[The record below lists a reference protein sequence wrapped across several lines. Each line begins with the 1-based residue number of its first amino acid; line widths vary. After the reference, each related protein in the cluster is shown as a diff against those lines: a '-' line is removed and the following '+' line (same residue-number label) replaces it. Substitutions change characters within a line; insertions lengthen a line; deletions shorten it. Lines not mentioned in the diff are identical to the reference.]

1 MHAFRPFCGLVK
13 LGLVLLALAVP
24 SCGPVQTACL
34 PPEPDASAALQ
45 APRDPGRSGPIY
57 AGAARVDATP
67 PLPVPLAGYGDLARR
82 SLPPDINPFNQV
94 TFFRPSTAVRD
105 PIHARALILT
115 DGTTTL
121 AILALDL
128 LAVDAA
134 LVEDIRARAAA
145 AGLALPP
152 GNLLVCASHTHSGPG
167 GMTDLVLWSL
177 LAVDAASPS
186 VREPF
191 IDRAVDALI
200 QARDGLRPARIGSA
214 CGRLPGVAF
223 SRRSRQDVAPPLGV
237 IRIDQADGR
246 PLAVLWNFAIHG
258 TALRPDNLRLS
269 ADVMGAACA
278 RIEQD
283 CGCIALFANGA
294 EGDVSPARHG
304 EQGLEEGG
312 AAIAAEVLRL
322 REAAATSPETTLS
335 VESTVL
341 DMGPGELAPAPQRL
355 GETAGDGPC
364 ARAVHYAPG
373 VAWPLN
379 EGWIDTRFRL
389 HAVRLG
395 DDLVLVSV
403 PGEPTAQLGEQIRS
417 DAAAL
422 GFGRAFVL
430 GLTGGYMSYLTTEEE
445 YWEGGYEAQAGL
457 WGPAAGARVRA
468 ACFERMIAVR

>member
-1 MHAFRPFCGLVK
+1 MHAFQPSKGLVK
-13 LGLVLLALAVP
+13 LSLVLLALAAP

-34 PPEPDASAALQ
+34 PPEPDASAAPQ
-45 APRDPGRSGPIY
+45 PRDPARSGPLY

-67 PLPVPLAGYGDLARR
+67 SMPVPLAGYGDLARR
-82 SLPPDINPFNQV
+82 SLLPDINPFNQV
-94 TFFRPSTAVRD
+94 TFFRPSSAVRD
-105 PIHARALILT
+105 PIHARALVLH

-121 AILALDL
+121 AFLALDL

-167 GMTDLVLWSL
+167 GMTDLALWSL

-186 VREPF
+186 VRDPF

-214 CGRLPGVAF
+214 CGSLPGVAF

-237 IRIDQADGR
+237 IRIDGADSR

-258 TALRPDNLRLS
+258 TALGPDNLRLS

-278 RIEQD
+278 RIEEN

-294 EGDVSPARHG
+294 AGDVSPARRG

-312 AAIAAEVLRL
+312 TAIADEVLRL
-322 REAAATSPETTLS
+322 REAAAGSPETTIR
-335 VESTVL
+335 VESALL
-341 DMGPGELAPAPQRL
+341 DMGPGELALSPQRL
-355 GETAGDGPC
+355 GETAGDGVC
-364 ARAVHYAPG
+364 ARVIHYAPG

-395 DDLVLVSV
+395 DDLVLVTV
-403 PGEPTAQLGEQIRS
+403 PGEPTAQLGEQIRF

-422 GFGRAFVL
+422 GFGRTFVL

-445 YWEGGYEAQAGL
+445 YWEGGYEAQAVL
-457 WGPAAGARVRA
+457 WGPAAGAKVRD
-468 ACFERMIAVR
+468 ACFRQMIALR